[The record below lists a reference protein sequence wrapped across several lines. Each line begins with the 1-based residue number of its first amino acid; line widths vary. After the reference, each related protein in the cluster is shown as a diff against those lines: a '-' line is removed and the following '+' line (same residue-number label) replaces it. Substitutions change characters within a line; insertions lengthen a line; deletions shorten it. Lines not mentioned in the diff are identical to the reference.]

1 MIELSLAII
10 PGVSVAGIA
19 KGNNIVEYLTEIYT
33 PSYQVEIQHHKN
45 LLTPMVV

>member
-19 KGNNIVEYLTEIYT
+19 KGNNIVEYLTEFYT
-33 PSYQVEIQHHKN
+33 P
-45 LLTPMVV
+45 LLSSGDAVL